1 MMIFQCFFFL
11 NLTIIII
18 FINDQFTL
26 GCSLAVNGMNVL
38 WLAAR
43 NMASILQIFEYL
55 FLGMGAYCHSV
66 YGSNTS
72 HFLKPSKCLQKFKNG
87 GKSEKLT

>member
-43 NMASILQIFEYL
+43 NMASILQIF
-55 FLGMGAYCHSV
+55 
-66 YGSNTS
+66 
-72 HFLKPSKCLQKFKNG
+72 
-87 GKSEKLT
+87 